1 MRNHCTGVIA
11 AAVVAFTASLAAQ
24 GQSPANVPPPDANAA
39 PGTQKTAPA
48 PSAQTRAAD
57 TVTIAGCLESA
68 PASARG
74 ASATGFVLANAQ
86 MSGARTSGGAVG
98 TAGSTS
104 PSSYRL
110 EGEEKMLSPHLN
122 HQVRITGMVQSSS
135 ASATGAARAAEGSTA
150 AGATL
155 KVEKVEM
162 VAATCEPAPAA
173 TAPRTA
179 PVQPAQPAEPGR
191 TEKPAQ
197 PGQPA
202 VPPDRQ

>member
-1 MRNHCTGVIA
+1 MKKHCTGVIA

-24 GQSPANVPPPDANAA
+24 GQSPANVPPADANAA
-39 PGTQKTAPA
+39 PGAQKTAPA

-57 TVTIAGCLESA
+57 TVTIAGCLESS
-68 PASARG
+68 PAAAG
-74 ASATGFVLANAQ
+74 ASATSFVLANAQ
-86 MSGARTSGGAVG
+86 MSGARASGGAVG

-135 ASATGAARAAEGSTA
+135 ASATGAARAAGGSTA

-179 PVQPAQPAEPGR
+179 PAQPAQPAEPGR

-202 VPPDRQ
+202 VPPGR

>member
-1 MRNHCTGVIA
+1 MRKHCTGVIA

-24 GQSPANVPPPDANAA
+24 GQSPANVPPADANQA

-57 TVTIAGCLESA
+57 TVTISGCIQSA
-68 PASARG
+68 PAAAREAAG
-74 ASATGFVLANAQ
+74 ATGFVLANAQ
-86 MSGARTSGGAVG
+86 MGGARASGGAVG
-98 TAGSTS
+98 TAGSAS

-110 EGEEKMLSPHLN
+110 EGEEKMISPHLN
-122 HQVRITGMVQSSS
+122 HQVRITGTVQSSS

-173 TAPRTA
+173 AAPRTA
-179 PVQPAQPAEPGR
+179 PAEPGR

-197 PGQPA
+197 PAQPAQPA
-202 VPPDRQ
+202 VPPDRK